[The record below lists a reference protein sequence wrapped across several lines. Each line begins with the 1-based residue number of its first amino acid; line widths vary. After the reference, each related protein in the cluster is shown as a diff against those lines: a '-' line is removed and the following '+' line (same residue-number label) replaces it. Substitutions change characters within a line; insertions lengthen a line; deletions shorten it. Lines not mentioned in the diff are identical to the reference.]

1 MDLYQNLLLGFIATL
16 AIGIPSYRKNFVNL
30 TGFIAGLIIGTLTF
44 AGSPACFLII
54 MSFFLSSS
62 ILTKIGYRLKE
73 EKGAAE
79 KKCGRT
85 ALQVICAGGIAG
97 IVALLKGIYENNIL
111 LWPDP
116 NQLSHILTVAFL
128 GAVSSANADT
138 WAVELGLLSREE
150 PVLITNLKKKI
161 PPGTSGGVTKLGT
174 LGSFLGALFIA
185 LLSAALY
192 KYISPPQKTIDP
204 ITVFILTFASGFIA
218 EKIDSFLGATI
229 QVKYWCP
236 KCHKETDKR
245 IHKCG
250 TKTKY
255 LSGLKFVNNE
265 LVNLISTLAGALIAA
280 FIYILWFE

>member
-1 MDLYQNLLLGFIATL
+1 MDFYQNLLLGFIVTL
-16 AIGIPSYRKNFVNL
+16 AIGIPSYKKNFVSL
-30 TGFIAGLIIGTLTF
+30 SGLIAGLIVGILTF

-62 ILTKIGYRLKE
+62 ILTKVKYGAKE

-79 KKCGRT
+79 KKSGRT
-85 ALQVICAGGIAG
+85 ALQVVCAGGIAG
-97 IVALLKGIYENNIL
+97 IAALLKGMYENNIL

-138 WAVELGLLSREE
+138 WAVELGLLSKED
-150 PVLITNLKKKI
+150 PVLITNLKKKV

-185 LLSAALY
+185 VISAALY
-192 KYISPPQKTIDP
+192 QYISPPQSAIDP
-204 ITVFILTFASGFIA
+204 VSIFIVTFLSGSIA

-236 KCHKETDKR
+236 KCNKETDKK

-250 TKTKY
+250 MKTEY
-255 LSGLKFVNNE
+255 LSGIKFVNNE
-265 LVNLISTLAGALIAA
+265 LVNLMSTLSGAIIAVL
-280 FIYILWFE
+280 IYILLFD

>member
-54 MSFFLSSS
+54 MGFFLSSS
-62 ILTKIGYRLKE
+62 MLTKIGYRLKE

-236 KCHKETDKR
+236 KCRKETDKR